1 MITCKDQTILF
12 IWFAVVYTMQC
23 VGMIVS
29 STDTDKIN
37 KVCPG
42 YEGFCCADR
51 CPWKELRGKHCQQ
64 QPQHFD
70 MKHNERPPDRVHP
83 VHALHRQWQLHRL
96 GSWQRHQLHHQVDFV
111 HLCCKQCWS
120 WTETMECLVQQ
131 AWVTNNTQK
140 LSYVLLFSM
149 ELRDTGLYGFL
160 LPADQIIPTSEETW

>member
-1 MITCKDQTILF
+1 MKLPTTMITCKDQTILF

-64 QPQHFD
+64 QPRHFD

-83 VHALHRQWQLHRL
+83 VHALHCQRQLDGL
-96 GSWQRHQLHHQVDFV
+96 GPRQRHQLHHQVDYHKKIKDKKRPGPRQRRQLQAMFIV
-111 HLCCKQCWS
+111 QHGASRHRPIRVPPSCWPDY
-120 WTETMECLVQQ
+120 TNLRGDLV
-131 AWVTNNTQK
+131 
-140 LSYVLLFSM
+140 
-149 ELRDTGLYGFL
+149 G
-160 LPADQIIPTSEETW
+160 